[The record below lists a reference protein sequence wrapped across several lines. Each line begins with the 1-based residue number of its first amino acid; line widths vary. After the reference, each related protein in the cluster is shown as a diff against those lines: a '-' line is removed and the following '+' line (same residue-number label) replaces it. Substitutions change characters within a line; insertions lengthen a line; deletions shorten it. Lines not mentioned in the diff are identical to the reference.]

1 MDPLINSKMILL
13 SEINQ
18 IQKLGFEIPNGKVLT
33 TDDYL
38 DDIIF
43 YNQLLKQLYLEKYGN
58 SDYEESKKQKLEK
71 SVDKF
76 LTCLLELNN
85 AINEN
90 YSFDAYKMM
99 LNHME
104 KFSITHNYNLSRD
117 QLDSMLKAF
126 IKNKL
131 MNVG

>member
-13 SEINQ
+13 SEINL
-18 IQKLGFEIPNGKVLT
+18 IQELGFNVPYGKKLT
-33 TDDYL
+33 TDNYL
-38 DDIIF
+38 DEIIF
-43 YNQLLKQLYLEKYGN
+43 YNQILKKQYLQKYGN
-58 SDYEESKKQKLEK
+58 LDYEVSKKQKLEK

-90 YSFDAYKMM
+90 YSFDAYNMM
-99 LNHME
+99 LNYME
-104 KFSITHNYNLSRD
+104 KNSVKYKYNLSRD
-117 QLDSMLKAF
+117 QLDSMLKTF

-131 MNVG
+131 MN